1 MQMNGVQEL
10 NDLDLE
16 MFSAGKGGKGGGG
29 GGGISRGLDN
39 RLKFQQIQRNNFINS
54 GVNPGSSAFER
65 LARRGVDLR
74 GIGIDNMRGAGR

>member
-16 MFSAGKGGKGGGG
+16 MFSAGKGGGG